1 MKFIHIA
8 DLHIGKKLKEMNL
21 EEDQRFILRQIAAIA
36 RDEHADAVLIAGDV
50 YDSASPSGESSLL
63 LDEFLTELLGSGIEI
78 FMISGNHD
86 SPEKLSFGSKIFD
99 RAGLHICSIF
109 DGKLDKFT
117 LEKNGGSVD
126 VFMLPFIRP
135 VNVSRIY
142 GDEKISSFGDAVGS
156 AISHTDLSGNNKKIL
171 ITHQF
176 VSGTSAPQM
185 SDSESAY
192 VGTAEMMPY
201 ALFDRFDYVALG
213 HLHIPQSVGR
223 ETVRYSGSPLKYSTS
238 ECSKNKSVTLIEIGD
253 YVNVTE
259 VPLKPLRDLKVI
271 KGPLDRL
278 LAEGKRSENKEDF
291 YHVRLEDDP
300 LDPMQKLRDVYPNV
314 ISLEILSKGDG
325 SVGEIDEEH
334 FEKIDFEERFNEFFR
349 SRMSG
354 KEMSEEQ
361 KEAVRDSM
369 REAGLI

>member
-21 EEDQRFILRQIAAIA
+21 EEDQRFILKQIAAIA
-36 RDEHADAVLIAGDV
+36 RDENADAVLIAGDV
-50 YDSASPSGESSLL
+50 YDSGSPNGESSLL

-86 SPEKLSFGSKIFD
+86 SPEKLSFGSRIFD

-142 GDEKISSFGDAVGS
+142 RDEKISSFGDAVGS

-176 VSGTSAPQM
+176 VSGTSSPQM

-213 HLHIPQSVGR
+213 HLHIPQSVER

-238 ECSKNKSVTLIEIGD
+238 ECSKDKSVTLIEIGD
-253 YVNVTE
+253 DVNVTE

-314 ISLEILSKGDG
+314 ISLEILPKGNGD
-325 SVGEIDEEH
+325 VGEIDEEH

>member
-21 EEDQRFILRQIAAIA
+21 EEDQRFILRQIVAIA
-36 RDEHADAVLIAGDV
+36 RDENADAVLIAGDV
-50 YDSASPSGESSLL
+50 YDSGSPNGESSLL

-86 SPEKLSFGSKIFD
+86 SPEKLSFGSRIFD

-117 LEKNGGSVD
+117 LEKNNGSVD

-142 GDEKISSFGDAVGS
+142 RDEKISSFGDAVGS

-176 VSGTSAPQM
+176 VSGTSSPQM

-201 ALFDRFDYVALG
+201 DLFDRFDYVALG

-223 ETVRYSGSPLKYSTS
+223 ETIRYSGSPLKYSTS
-238 ECSKNKSVTLIEIGD
+238 ECSKDKSVTLIEVGD
-253 YVNVTE
+253 DVNVTE
-259 VPLKPLRDLKVI
+259 VPLKPLRDLKVLR
-271 KGPLDRL
+271 GPLDRL

-325 SVGEIDEEH
+325 DVGEIDEEH

>member
-1 MKFIHIA
+1 
-8 DLHIGKKLKEMNL
+8 
-21 EEDQRFILRQIAAIA
+21 
-36 RDEHADAVLIAGDV
+36 
-50 YDSASPSGESSLL
+50 
-63 LDEFLTELLGSGIEI
+63 
-78 FMISGNHD
+78 MISGNHD
-86 SPEKLSFGSKIFD
+86 SPQKLSFGSKIFD

-259 VPLKPLRDLKVI
+259 VPLKPLRDLKVLR
-271 KGPLDRL
+271 GPLDRL

-325 SVGEIDEEH
+325 DVGEIDEEY
-334 FEKIDFEERFNEFFR
+334 FEKIDVEERFNEFFR

>member
-36 RDEHADAVLIAGDV
+36 RDEHTDAVLIAGDV

-156 AISHTDLSGNNKKIL
+156 AISHTDLSSNNKKIL

-176 VSGTSAPQM
+176 VSGTSSPQM

-201 ALFDRFDYVALG
+201 DLFDRFDYVALG

-223 ETVRYSGSPLKYSTS
+223 ETIRYSGSPLKYSTS
-238 ECSKNKSVTLIEIGD
+238 ECSKDKSVTLIEVGD
-253 YVNVTE
+253 DVNVTE
-259 VPLKPLRDLKVI
+259 VPLKPLRDLKVLR
-271 KGPLDRL
+271 GPLDRL

-325 SVGEIDEEH
+325 DVGEIDEEY
-334 FEKIDFEERFNEFFR
+334 FEKIDVEERFNEFFR

>member
-223 ETVRYSGSPLKYSTS
+223 DTVRYSGSPLKYSTS

>member
-1 MKFIHIA
+1 MKFVHIA

-21 EEDQRFILRQIAAIA
+21 EEDQRFILEQIATIVKN
-36 RDEHADAVLIAGDV
+36 EHADAVLIAGDV
-50 YDSASPSGESSLL
+50 YDSGSPNGESSLL
-63 LDEFLTELLGSGIEI
+63 LDGFLTELLGSGIEI

-86 SPEKLSFGSKIFD
+86 SPEKLSFGSRIFD
-99 RAGLHICSIF
+99 RAGLHICGVF

-117 LEKNGGSVD
+117 FDKNGESVD

-135 VNVSRIY
+135 INVSRIHK
-142 GDEKISSFGDAVGS
+142 DEKISAFGDAVNS
-156 AISHTDLSGNNKKIL
+156 AISHTDLSGDNRKIL

-176 VSGTSAPQM
+176 VGGTSSPQL

-192 VGTAEMMPY
+192 VGTAEMIPFT
-201 ALFDRFDYVALG
+201 LFDRFDYVALG

-238 ECSKNKSVTLIEIGD
+238 ECSRDKSVTLIEVGD
-253 YVNVTE
+253 DVAATE

-271 KGPLDRL
+271 TGPLDRL
-278 LAEGKRSENKEDF
+278 LAEGKRSENKDDF

-300 LDPMQKLRDVYPNV
+300 LNPMQKLRDVYPNV
-314 ISLEILSKGDG
+314 ISLEILPKGDG
-325 SVGEIDEEH
+325 STEEIDEER
-334 FEKIDFEERFNEFFR
+334 FEKIDVEKQFDEFFR

-354 KEMSEEQ
+354 KDMSEEQ
-361 KEAVRDSM
+361 KKVVRESM
-369 REAGLI
+369 QDAGLI

>member
-21 EEDQRFILRQIAAIA
+21 EEDQRFILKQIAAIA
-36 RDEHADAVLIAGDV
+36 HDENADAVLIAGDI
-50 YDSASPSGESSLL
+50 YDSGSPNGESSLL

-86 SPEKLSFGSKIFD
+86 SPEKLSFGSRIFN
-99 RAGLHICSIF
+99 RVGLHICSIF

-117 LEKNGGSVD
+117 LEKNNGSVD

-142 GDEKISSFGDAVGS
+142 RDEKISSFGDAVGS
-156 AISHTDLSGNNKKIL
+156 AISHTDLSGNNKRIL

-176 VSGTSAPQM
+176 VSGTSSPQM

-238 ECSKNKSVTLIEIGD
+238 ECSKDKSVTLIEVGD
-253 YVNVTE
+253 DVNVME
-259 VPLKPLRDLKVI
+259 VPLKPLRDLKVLR
-271 KGPLDRL
+271 GPLDRL

-325 SVGEIDEEH
+325 DVGEIDEEY
-334 FEKIDFEERFNEFFR
+334 FEKIDVEERFNEFFR

>member
-325 SVGEIDEEH
+325 DVGEIDEEY
-334 FEKIDFEERFNEFFR
+334 FEKIDVEERFNEFFR

>member
-21 EEDQRFILRQIAAIA
+21 EEDQRFILKQIAAIA
-36 RDEHADAVLIAGDV
+36 RDENADAVLIAGDV
-50 YDSASPSGESSLL
+50 YDSGSPNGESSLL

-86 SPEKLSFGSKIFD
+86 SPEKLSFGSRIFD

-117 LEKNGGSVD
+117 LEKNNGSVD

-142 GDEKISSFGDAVGS
+142 KDEKISSFGDAVGS

-176 VSGTSAPQM
+176 VSGTSSPQM

-201 ALFDRFDYVALG
+201 DLFDRFDYVALG

-223 ETVRYSGSPLKYSTS
+223 ETIRYSGSPLKYSTS
-238 ECSKNKSVTLIEIGD
+238 ECSKDKSVTLIEVGD
-253 YVNVTE
+253 DVNVTE

-325 SVGEIDEEH
+325 DVGEIDEEY
-334 FEKIDFEERFNEFFR
+334 FEKIDVEERFNEFFR

>member
-21 EEDQRFILRQIAAIA
+21 EEDQRFILKQIVAIA
-36 RDEHADAVLIAGDV
+36 RDENADAVLIAGDV
-50 YDSASPSGESSLL
+50 YDSGSPNGESSLL

-86 SPEKLSFGSKIFD
+86 SPEKLSFGSRIFD

-117 LEKNGGSVD
+117 LEKNNGSVD

-142 GDEKISSFGDAVGS
+142 RDEKISSFGDAVGS

-176 VSGTSAPQM
+176 VSGTSSPQM

-201 ALFDRFDYVALG
+201 DLFDRFDYVALG

-223 ETVRYSGSPLKYSTS
+223 ETIRYSGSPLKYSTS
-238 ECSKNKSVTLIEIGD
+238 ECSKDKSVTLIEVGD
-253 YVNVTE
+253 DVNVTE

-325 SVGEIDEEH
+325 DVGEIDEEY
-334 FEKIDFEERFNEFFR
+334 FEKIDVEERFNEFFR

>member
-21 EEDQRFILRQIAAIA
+21 EEDQRFILKQIAAIA
-36 RDEHADAVLIAGDV
+36 RDENADAVLIAGDV
-50 YDSASPSGESSLL
+50 YDSGSPNGESSLL

-86 SPEKLSFGSKIFD
+86 SPEKLSFGSRIFD

-142 GDEKISSFGDAVGS
+142 RDEKISSFGDAVGS

-176 VSGTSAPQM
+176 VSGTSSPQM

-201 ALFDRFDYVALG
+201 DLFDRFDYVALG

-223 ETVRYSGSPLKYSTS
+223 ETIRYSGSPLKYSTS
-238 ECSKNKSVTLIEIGD
+238 ECSKDKSVTLIEVGD
-253 YVNVTE
+253 DVNVTE
-259 VPLKPLRDLKVI
+259 VPLKPLRDLKVLR
-271 KGPLDRL
+271 GPLDRL

-325 SVGEIDEEH
+325 DVGEIDEEY
-334 FEKIDFEERFNEFFR
+334 FEKIDVEERFNEFFR